1 MIPCMANVQIDEI
14 DDLTVAAITHAQLST
29 ISSTATVAE
38 ARAYFA
44 ASTSRRSA
52 FVVDGER
59 YVGAL
64 TPADLPA
71 DGDPSR
77 PILPLA
83 RVVAT
88 VGPDDPAS
96 LGRDLAL
103 AAESRRIPVI
113 DEGQR
118 LLGVVAVNR
127 THEWFCGT
135 G

>member
-1 MIPCMANVQIDEI
+1 MANVQINEI
-14 DDLTVAAITHAQLST
+14 EDLTVAAITHAQLST

-38 ARAYFA
+38 TRAYFA

-52 FVVDGER
+52 LVVDGER

-64 TPADLPA
+64 TPADLPTG
-71 DGDPSR
+71 GDPSL
-77 PILPLA
+77 PILSLA
-83 RVVAT
+83 RLGAT
-88 VGPDDPAS
+88 VRPDDPAS

-113 DEGQR
+113 DGRHR
-118 LLGVVAVNR
+118 LLGVVAINR